1 MEASMKLVAASLVA
15 ALAMAGCGGGGS
27 SPTDTATE
35 DMGSDMSDA
44 ADTPVEPTPE
54 VTPEVTP
61 DPTED
66 PTTEPTTDPTT
77 DTSTGGVVGDPC
89 YSSTD
94 CSDVPGAGRLC
105 MNTIGGVLSFPGG
118 YCSAVCTSSAD
129 CGAGAACVDL
139 YGIDNYCLKEC
150 SAPADCRTSEGYD
163 CTTLPS
169 VTGGPYCVPPSPD
182 PESTTDY

>member
-1 MEASMKLVAASLVA
+1 MNASVKLLVPG
-15 ALAMAGCGGGGS
+15 LAMALLLAGCGGNGS

-35 DMGSDMSDA
+35 DMGTDLSDA
-44 ADTPVEPTPE
+44 ADTAVEPTPD

-61 DPTED
+61 DPAPDSTSD
-66 PTTEPTTDPTT
+66 PAV
-77 DTSTGGVVGDPC
+77 DTSTGGIVGDSC

-94 CSDVPGAGRLC
+94 CSEVPGAGRLC
-105 MNTIGGVLSFPGG
+105 MNTIGGILSFPGG

-139 YGIDNYCLKEC
+139 YGINNYCLKEC
-150 SAPADCRTSEGYD
+150 SAPSDCRISEGYD

-169 VTGGPYCVPPSPD
+169 VTGGPYCAPPSPD